1 MTRRVAVAAA
11 LALTAGVAATLALDD
26 ADRAYGRPGAAILIA
41 LTAAWIGQGI
51 TPLIRRRTR

>member
-1 MTRRVAVAAA
+1 MIRRLAVVSAAA
-11 LALTAGVAATLALDD
+11 VVAGTAATLALAA

-41 LTAAWIGQGI
+41 LAAVWLGQGI